1 MLDIPQE
8 QRIFNLDK
16 VLDNQT
22 NKNLLIEEINTP
34 TFVQKKFTS
43 STKGVNSNGASAT
56 STFNVA
62 AVHKDKSESL
72 FHPNLLM
79 EDKEDKLNRWIK
91 KLFLIRQRS
100 MSGESMDL

>member
-1 MLDIPQE
+1 MH
-8 QRIFNLDK
+8 
-16 VLDNQT
+16 LDNQT

-72 FHPNLLM
+72 FHPNVSSNCN
-79 EDKEDKLNRWIK
+79 LNK
-91 KLFLIRQRS
+91 IRLVVRVR
-100 MSGESMDL
+100 ERMDGCIGILC